1 MNHWK
6 TSWEYMRRS
15 PFQALAAVSVLAIT
29 FFIGTILAVLVYSSN
44 QLLTYFETRPQ
55 VIAFLKPDAT
65 IDQISTLQTKLQ
77 GDDRIQDVNYVSK
90 EKALEIYKDATSD
103 NPLLAE
109 LVSPSIF
116 PASLEFSLLDLK
128 YTQAVV
134 DQVKSED
141 IVDSVG
147 FTASVGGQ
155 ENLSDVVTRLKTITL
170 YIRIGGGALIFILTS
185 ASFLVLLV
193 VVGLRLSSR
202 KEEVETLDLLGAT
215 RGFIRSPVVWEA
227 INYALLGVLAGWLM
241 AVIIV
246 LYATPGL
253 ISYFK
258 EIPILPKDTPTFF
271 ALLGAILGGE
281 VVIGTTIALLGS
293 LIAVSRARK

>member
-15 PFQALAAVSVLAIT
+15 PFQAMAAISVLAIT
-29 FFIGTILAVLVYSSN
+29 FFIGTLLAVLVYSSN
-44 QLLTYFETRPQ
+44 QLITYFETRPQ
-55 VIAFLKPDAT
+55 VIAFLKADTP
-65 IDQISTLQTKLQ
+65 IDQISALQAKLQ
-77 GDDRIQDVNYVSK
+77 ADDRVKDVTYVSK
-90 EKALEIYKDATSD
+90 EKALEIYKNATSD

-116 PASLEFSLLDLK
+116 PASLEFSLKDLQF
-128 YTQAVV
+128 TQEIV
-134 DQVKSED
+134 DQVKNES

-147 FTASVGGQ
+147 FTASVGGE

-170 YIRIGGGALIFILTS
+170 YIRIGGGVLISILGV

-202 KEEVETLDLLGAT
+202 KEEIETLDLLGAT

-227 INYALLGVLAGWLM
+227 INYAILGVIIGWLL
-241 AVIIV
+241 AIILV
-246 LYATPGL
+246 LYATPGI
-253 ISYFK
+253 ISYFE
-258 EIPILPKDTPTFF
+258 EIPILPKDTPSFF

-281 VVIGTTIALLGS
+281 VVVGTLIALFGS